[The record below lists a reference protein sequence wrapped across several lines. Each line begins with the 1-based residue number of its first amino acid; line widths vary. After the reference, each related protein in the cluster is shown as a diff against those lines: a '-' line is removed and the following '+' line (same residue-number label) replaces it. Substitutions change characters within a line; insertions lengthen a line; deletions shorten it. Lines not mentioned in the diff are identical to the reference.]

1 MTGRNAHG
9 MLFGGAVWWLTALA
23 APVAADDMRAAL
35 AEAFWTPEVL
45 GAALAVMLVITGL
58 LLIVALRDG
67 RRLREM
73 SVLRAQ
79 LHRRERLLET
89 VLDNVSHGIVA
100 LDSLGRI
107 EIANEA
113 ARDMLGLRRGAA
125 GPEPWPEDARLD
137 AQDRRADPLAEA
149 LSGAR
154 LRGAA
159 CLLERVG
166 KAPLQVRV
174 NAAPAAAPLGV
185 VMTIEDVTEA
195 SEARARADR
204 ADRLDALGKLTGGVA
219 HDFNNLLSTI
229 LGALQLAQ
237 RRAGDASPIGRHLDA
252 ALRATRTGAAL
263 VERLLGFATRG
274 DAAPDDVAVADILA
288 EIMPLAGNIAPPSVR
303 FVTAPVQ
310 EGLAARCDRAQ
321 IVTAALNLI
330 VNARDAILSGR
341 GRGVVAVTAA
351 PSADRPGFVEIA
363 VTDDG
368 PGMSAEVR
376 ARALDPFFTTKGAAR
391 GAGLGLSMVYG
402 AVRRCGGALLI
413 DSAPGS
419 GTSVRLLLPRA
430 AAPAPAAEAQAAPC
444 ADGAGR
450 GVLIVEDEPELR
462 ETIEAMLA
470 ELGYRARA
478 VADGPAALQALEAD
492 PAIGV
497 VLSDVMLAGGMS
509 GHDIAEALRRS
520 WPDLRVVL
528 MSGYPEGASGAREAA
543 ILRKPVTLEGLA
555 AAMRGEA
562 PAPRPA
568 DQKRR
573 PAPTVSEITPSSTL
587 RSKPMS

>member
-1 MTGRNAHG
+1 MTGRNAQV
-9 MLFGGAVWWLTALA
+9 LWLACVVGRVAFQA
-23 APVAADDMRAAL
+23 APAAADDMRAAL
-35 AEAFWTPEVL
+35 ADAFWTPEIL
-45 GAALAVMLVITGL
+45 GSALAVSLALTGL
-58 LLIVALRDG
+58 LLGVALRDG

-73 SVLRAQ
+73 SALRAQ
-79 LHRRERLLET
+79 LHRREQLLET

-113 ARDMLGLRRGAA
+113 ARDMLGLQRGAV

-137 AQDRRADPLAEA
+137 GHDARADPVAAALA
-149 LSGAR
+149 GAR

-159 CLLERVG
+159 YLLERVG
-166 KAPLQVRV
+166 QGAPLQVRV

-195 SEARARADR
+195 NEARARADR

-303 FVTAPVQ
+303 LVTAPVQ

-351 PSADRPGFVEIA
+351 PSSDRPGFVEIA

-419 GTSVRLLLPRA
+419 GTSVRLILPRAA
-430 AAPAPAAEAQAAPC
+430 AAPAPAVGPQAAPR

-470 ELGYRARA
+470 ELGYRALA
-478 VADGPAALQALEAD
+478 VPDGPAALRALDAD

-509 GHDIAEALRRS
+509 GHDIEAALRQSR
-520 WPDLRVVL
+520 PDCRVVL
-528 MSGYPEGASGAREAA
+528 MSGYPEGASGAQSTE

-562 PAPRPA
+562 SPR
-568 DQKRR
+568 
-573 PAPTVSEITPSSTL
+573 
-587 RSKPMS
+587 

>member
-1 MTGRNAHG
+1 MTGRNAQVLSLG
-9 MLFGGAVWWLTALA
+9 CAVWWLTAHA
-23 APVAADDMRAAL
+23 ASAAADDMRTAL
-35 AEAFWTPEVL
+35 ADAFWTPEIL
-45 GAALAVMLVITGL
+45 GSALAVSLALTGL
-58 LLIVALRDG
+58 LLGVALRDG

-73 SVLRAQ
+73 SALRAQ

-125 GPEPWPEDARLD
+125 GPEPWPADARLD
-137 AQDRRADPLAEA
+137 AHDRRADPVAAALA
-149 LSGAR
+149 GAR

-159 CLLERVG
+159 YALERVG
-166 KAPLQVRV
+166 QGAPLQVRV

-195 SEARARADR
+195 NEARARADR

-237 RRAGDASPIGRHLDA
+237 RRVGDASPISRHLDA

-274 DAAPDDVAVADILA
+274 EAAPDDVAVADILA

-303 FVTAPVQ
+303 LVTAPVQ

-402 AVRRCGGALLI
+402 AARRCGGALLI

-430 AAPAPAAEAQAAPC
+430 AAVAPAPADEAQAAPC

-462 ETIEAMLA
+462 ETIEAMLS
-470 ELGYRARA
+470 ELGYRALA
-478 VADGPAALQALEAD
+478 VPDGPAALRALDAD
-492 PAIGV
+492 PGIGA

-509 GHDIAEALRRS
+509 GNDIAAALRQSR
-520 WPDLRVVL
+520 PDLRVVL
-528 MSGYPEGASGAREAA
+528 MSGYPEGASGGNAA
-543 ILRKPVTLEGLA
+543 FVLRKPVTLEDLA

-562 PAPRPA
+562 PAPPR
-568 DQKRR
+568 
-573 PAPTVSEITPSSTL
+573 
-587 RSKPMS
+587 